1 MLAVNSQAGK
11 RLNPLSLRWITP
23 KGMTAVLRMLVKISI
38 RSATRFQVLAFLLFI
53 FIFETGFSQSAIHHG
68 QQSAPLQAKPSAEF
82 SHDFRGPWADVSFS
96 PDGRSL
102 ASLGEM
108 SNHTIW
114 DVASGQP
121 RHHLLES
128 GALPALAF
136 HPNNRWLA
144 FVDMDNKTIHLWDA
158 TSASEVRRLRGH
170 NAEVLALRFIDDG
183 SQLVS
188 MAFDG
193 TLKLWDTDTGRELKS
208 MQLERVAG
216 AIFSQDGRLLVTKT
230 LGEYTSKLWTVSN
243 GRLLRVLPTSTNMD
257 HVMAL
262 SADGTLLADA
272 GDRYESAG
280 SSPGLIETNAI
291 RIYDVA
297 TGEERHRIPLTS
309 KDYMLQSLAF
319 SPDGRWLTLAG
330 YSDVWLWEV
339 NTGRQGFHVA
349 FGSLQKAVTFSADGE
364 WLVVSSDA
372 GVTLFNIA
380 VRQKLP
386 DGNTVLALRTDDANG
401 ILALAF
407 GSNDRRIA
415 TAGGDGLVR
424 LWDVASKRVVR
435 TLPGKLELAATVRFS
450 HNGNLLGGYDF
461 GNTITLWDAESG
473 ELLRKCKV
481 SEQLGPGISAWGF
494 SPDDRLLAVGERGK
508 TVLFDV
514 AACSVV
520 RELAPVVDPNDPSKA
535 PKPGFVF
542 DQAGSLA
549 FNPNGHLV
557 AQVVGNSLQLW
568 DVNTG
573 QKLAELTAGPTGQAG
588 YRLPAFSPDG
598 RWLAVLRDRP
608 NQHPPGPYDFQL
620 VVYDATSLR
629 EKYAVLLPDRGYGLA
644 FNASGDLLID
654 AYRLIEVRE
663 GATGKVLRSLPIPQS
678 PPDMHVFSN
687 NGRWLATVGGG
698 DKAYNS
704 ISLWD
709 LVTGEHA
716 ATLAGMPMRSFSWD
730 ENQLLQDLLKK

>member
-1 MLAVNSQAGK
+1 MA
-11 RLNPLSLRWITP
+11 R
-23 KGMTAVLRMLVKISI
+23 MLRMLVKDSLI
-38 RSATRFQVLAFLLFI
+38 SATRFQILAFLLFV
-53 FIFETGFSQSAIHHG
+53 FETGFSQSAIHHG
-68 QQSAPLQAKPSAEF
+68 QQSTHLPAKPSAEF

-102 ASLGEM
+102 ATLGEM
-108 SNHTIW
+108 STHTIW

-128 GALPALAF
+128 GALSALAF

-158 TSASEVRRLRGH
+158 TSGSEVRRLHGH
-170 NAEVLALRFIDDG
+170 NAEVLALRFIGDG

-193 TLKLWDTDTGRELKS
+193 TLKLWETDTGRELKS

-216 AIFSQDGRLLVTKT
+216 AMFSQDGRLLVTKT
-230 LGEYTSKLWTVSN
+230 PGEYTTKLWIVSN
-243 GRLLRVLPTSTNMD
+243 GRLLRVLPASTNMD

-280 SSPGLIETNAI
+280 RSPGLIETNAI
-291 RIYDVA
+291 RVYDVS

-330 YSDVWLWEV
+330 YSDVWLWDLK
-339 NTGRQGFHVA
+339 TGRQGFEFA
-349 FGSLQKAVTFSADGE
+349 AGSLQKAVTFSPDGQ

-372 GVTLFNIA
+372 GVTLCNIA
-380 VRQKLP
+380 VPQKLP
-386 DGNTVLALRTDDANG
+386 DGNTVLALRTEDANG
-401 ILALAF
+401 ILTLTF
-407 GSNDRRIA
+407 ESDDRRIA
-415 TAGGDGLVR
+415 TESGDGMVR
-424 LWDVASKRVVR
+424 LWDVASKQVVR
-435 TLPGKLELAATVRFS
+435 TLSGKLGLGARVRFS
-450 HNGNLLGGYDF
+450 HNGKLLAGYDF

-473 ELLRKCKV
+473 EELRRCKV
-481 SEQLGPGISAWGF
+481 SEGLGSAISAWDF
-494 SPDDRLLAVGERGK
+494 SPDDRWLAVGKRGK

-514 AACSVV
+514 ATCSVV
-520 RELAPVVDPNDPSKA
+520 HELAPVVDPNDLSKA

-549 FNPNGHLV
+549 FNPDGHSL
-557 AQVVGNSLQLW
+557 AQVVMNSLQLW

-573 QKLAELTAGPTGQAG
+573 QKLAELTAGPTGKAS
-588 YRLPAFSPDG
+588 YRVPAFSPDG

-608 NQHPPGPYDFQL
+608 NQRPPGPDDSQL
-620 VVYDATSLR
+620 VIYDAISLR
-629 EKYAVLLPDRGYGLA
+629 ERYAVLLPRRVYGLA
-644 FNASGDLLID
+644 FNANGDLLLD
-654 AYRLIEVRE
+654 AYDVTEVRE

-678 PPDMHVFSN
+678 PLATRVFSN

-698 DKAYNS
+698 EQAFNS

-709 LVTGEHA
+709 LATGEHA
-716 ATLAGMPMRSFSWD
+716 ATFAGMPMRSFAWD
-730 ENQLLQDLLKK
+730 PNRLLQDLLKK